1 MTKHAM
7 EAPRDP
13 SAYDNFGRQVAIRLS
28 QSADALPHDISERL
42 RIARMQALSK
52 HLKTAPAIQSVS
64 SAGAATLG
72 FGDSEESNLWQRFA
86 AITPLILLI
95 AGLVLVNY
103 LNNDHLAKELAEIDS
118 AILIDDLPPAAYA
131 DPGFAQFLKSRR
143 DPTQ

>member
-1 MTKHAM
+1 M
-7 EAPRDP
+7 
-13 SAYDNFGRQVAIRLS
+13 YDHFGRQVATRLS
-28 QSADALPHDISERL
+28 ESAEALPHDISERL
-42 RIARMQALSK
+42 RIARMRALDK
-52 HLKTAPAIQSVS
+52 RVKTAPAIQSVS

-72 FGDSEESNLWQRFA
+72 FGDSDESSLWQRLA
-86 AITPLILLI
+86 ALAPLLLLV

-143 DPTQ
+143 DQAQ